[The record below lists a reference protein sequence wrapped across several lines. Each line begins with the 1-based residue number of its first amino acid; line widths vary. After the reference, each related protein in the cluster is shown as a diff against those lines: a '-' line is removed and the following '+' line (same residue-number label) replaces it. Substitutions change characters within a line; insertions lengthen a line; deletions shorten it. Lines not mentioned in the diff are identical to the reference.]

1 MLAMSRGCSEQLPV
15 EDASQMDIDTPDRQS
30 ASAASAGA
38 NVDST
43 APRAR
48 SRPSAQGSLGQQRAD
63 RESGEPVLHEELPSA
78 AMHFEGCLGDVLCVH
93 LDFISILPQAVP
105 LQQVTLVIAIMQ
117 VGAHQLHCCKYN
129 QTAAQAAQCQLSE
142 QLTGQR

>member
-1 MLAMSRGCSEQLPV
+1 MLAMSRGCSEQLPA

-38 NVDST
+38 DVNST
-43 APRAR
+43 APSTR
-48 SRPSAQGSLGQQRAD
+48 SRPSAQGTLGQQRAD
-63 RESGEPVLHEELPSA
+63 RESGKSVLHEELPSA

-117 VGAHQLHCCKYN
+117 VGTHHLQYYTYT
-129 QTAAQAAQCQLSE
+129 QTAAQAAQY
-142 QLTGQR
+142 